1 MREVSFRDLLE
12 VHGLNERTTFSHLS
26 EQRELVHDTMTLM
39 TRLLESTY
47 MNDSY
52 IEVSNFLV
60 ICVIASLR
68 PTKSRLGYF
77 KEQRSH

>member
-1 MREVSFRDLLE
+1 
-12 VHGLNERTTFSHLS
+12 
-26 EQRELVHDTMTLM
+26 MTLM

-60 ICVIASLR
+60 ICVIASSEANGG
-68 PTKSRLGYF
+68 PSWGYHGATGSLGGSGMQAF
-77 KEQRSH
+77 NP